1 MDWTEFDISLPNGI
15 IIRKGENKIIPLKA
29 WMAEIDLNSD
39 GVSAKILS
47 SMDTD
52 KTETVMQFL
61 DFYNARVVLNGGFFI
76 SNNGTAKHVG
86 LLKTNGLLE
95 EPASA
100 SILRDTERYFISRG
114 AFGIKADGLPD
125 IAWCATKNDS
135 IFEWDRPFTNR
146 PGSPNKLLDFDSAK
160 FWNVRDAIHAGPV
173 LIHSGEINVTVED
186 EVFFNTPVAGVQPRS
201 AIGYTKDNRLI
212 MMVVDGRQVDS
223 RGVYLE
229 ELAMMMKYFNCIEAI
244 NLDGGGSS
252 SIVADMRLLNR
263 PMGLTNQREVMSA
276 IGIFFSN

>member
-276 IGIFFSN
+276 IGVFFSN

>member
-1 MDWTEFDISLPNGI
+1 MDWTEFDISLPKGI
-15 IIRKGENKIIPLKA
+15 VIRKGQNKNIPLQA

-39 GVSAKILS
+39 GVSAKVLS
-47 SMDTD
+47 SMDAD
-52 KTETVMQFL
+52 KTETVMQL
-61 DFYNARVVLNGGFFI
+61 LKFYNARVVLNGGFFI
-76 SNNGTAKHVG
+76 SNNGSAKHVG
-86 LLKTNGLLE
+86 LLKTNGVLE

-114 AFGIKADGLPD
+114 AFGIKPDGLPD

-135 IFEWDRPFTNR
+135 IFEWDKPFTNR

-160 FWNVRDAIHAGPV
+160 FWNVRGAIHAGPV

-252 SIVADMRLLNR
+252 SMVADMRLLNR

-276 IGIFFSN
+276 IGVFFSN